1 LFWSGSSLASSKGRY
16 YAIGKWLTPAVES
29 EAKGEYV
36 MASVT
41 SIPSVDPSLSTG
53 LSPQKAPPLE
63 NGDRLTRPE
72 FERRYEAMPE
82 VKKAEL
88 IEGVVYMPSPV
99 RYEGHGRQH
108 IALASWLGVYSAS
121 TSGVGAGDNSTIRLD
136 LDNEPQPDLLLRIE
150 NDGQSR
156 VDEDGFLDGAPELVA
171 EVASSSVAYDLHQ
184 KLHTYRRHGVREY
197 IVWRTQE
204 NAIDWF
210 VLREGR
216 YDRLLLDEAGRYKSE
231 IFPGLWLDPAAM
243 LRGDLATVLKVLGE
257 GVASQEHGEFVQR
270 LGQKT
275 ASSGNE

>member
-1 LFWSGSSLASSKGRY
+1 
-16 YAIGKWLTPAVES
+16 
-29 EAKGEYV
+29 

-41 SIPSVDPSLSTG
+41 SVHSTHSVEPSISTG
-53 LSPQKAPPLE
+53 LSPQTIPPLE

-108 IALASWLGVYSAS
+108 SALNGWLVVYVAS
-121 TSGVGAGDNSTIRLD
+121 TPGVGAGDNSTIRLD
-136 LDNEPQPDLLLRIE
+136 LDNEPQPDLLLRIAD
-150 NDGQSR
+150 DGQSR

-197 IVWRTQE
+197 IVWRTQDD
-204 NAIDWF
+204 AIDWF
-210 VLREGR
+210 ILREGR
-216 YDRLLLDEAGRYKSE
+216 YERLPLDDAGIYRSE
-231 IFPGLWLDPAAM
+231 CFPGLWLDPAAM
-243 LRGDLATVLKVLGE
+243 LRGDLAMVLKVLGE
-257 GVASQEHGEFVQR
+257 GLASQEHGEFVQR
-270 LGQKT
+270 LGQK
-275 ASSGNE
+275 AGSADSIGEFR

>member
-1 LFWSGSSLASSKGRY
+1 
-16 YAIGKWLTPAVES
+16 
-29 EAKGEYV
+29 

-41 SIPSVDPSLSTG
+41 SMHSVEPSISTG
-53 LSPQKAPPLE
+53 LSSQKIPPLE

-108 IALASWLGVYSAS
+108 VALASWLGVYSAS
-121 TSGVGAGDNSTIRLD
+121 TPGVGAGDNTTLRLD
-136 LDNEPQPDLLLRIE
+136 LDNEPQPDVLLRIT
-150 NDGQSR
+150 NGGQSR

-184 KLHTYRRHGVREY
+184 KLHTYRRHGAREY
-197 IVWRTQE
+197 IVWRTQD

-216 YDRLLLDEAGRYKSE
+216 YDRLSFDEAGIYKSE
-231 IFPGLWLDPAAM
+231 CFPGLWLDAAAM

-257 GVASQEHGEFVQR
+257 GVASQEHANFVRQ
-270 LGQKT
+270 LEQKT
-275 ASSGNE
+275 TESSTAE